1 MVQKRSGIPSKRV
14 ISAGGVVY
22 RRNGLMGPDIVL
34 CGRREPSR
42 WSLPKGRPDSGE
54 TIIETAL
61 REAKEET
68 GLNVEIERP
77 LGSVNY
83 WFVSSIDRVKY
94 NKTVHFFLMNV
105 LGGSTANH
113 DVEFDDVVWF
123 SAEEAVRRLTFENEM
138 EILVKALEFIEEG
151 YLKV

>member
-1 MVQKRSGIPSKRV
+1 MVQKKSKIPSKRV
-14 ISAGGVVY
+14 VSAGGVVY
-22 RRNGLMGPDIVL
+22 RRNGVMGPDIVL
-34 CGRREPSR
+34 CGRREPPL
-42 WSLPKGRPDSGE
+42 WSLPKGRPDPGE

-68 GLNVEIERP
+68 GLDVEIERS

-94 NKTVHFFLMNV
+94 NKTVHFFLMNA

-113 DVEFDDVVWF
+113 DLEFDDVVWF
-123 SAEEAVRRLTFENEM
+123 TAEEAVRRLTFENEM
-138 EILVKALEFIEEG
+138 DILLKALEFIEEG
-151 YLKV
+151 YAKV